1 MADIRL
7 AIAVDSAGAIKSI
20 KTFNDEVEKVPASA
34 KKADGAVGGLR
45 KVFEDFTTGLSIGA
59 GFAVAQKGFAM
70 LVAGAAA
77 VADSFGKM
85 LNLLL
90 GYSDKMITVNQR
102 TAIATGSLQALNHMA
117 KMSGTDFDSVANAV
131 TKMSVGINKG
141 DDSFK
146 KLGLSLSQLKAM
158 SPDEAFAKVGA
169 AVGSIEDPM
178 QRASAAVAIFGK
190 SGAELLP
197 MFASNMEEAR
207 QKAEELGLVLSDDTL
222 SAAEGLGD
230 AIDTAGM
237 AFDAFL
243 MRLAGIVAQSPALME
258 AIEQISTAIGGFSKA
273 LDGNTS
279 ALTKWIDYGL
289 DLAADA
295 IWTLLWAV
303 EKAIS
308 AFSIFGG
315 TLGTITKAGADYA
328 GLTGLIDKMKQF
340 TEHTRDAMRAKS
352 AWAAVDMGGKGVLL
366 PGGSLPKQ
374 GGGGLTFNGGT
385 TKAAASGGVSWET
398 FFSKLE
404 AGAWKAGQ
412 DIMKGLEAGNKA
424 AMPFLERD
432 ILSMIPKSL
441 AVPTGRDG
449 KPKVYGFDNS
459 RTGADVMEKPAIN
472 AAQAL
477 QNLANI
483 AATSNSKF
491 AKAVASIAGGASG
504 LLSGLQGVG
513 KVGALG
519 GLGNILGK
527 VGAWGQV
534 ASSVLSI
541 GSSIFGLFKKKPKEP
556 PPEPPKVA
564 TAEAWRNFTG
574 DQQSKGTAGI
584 LAGVSG
590 IGVSNAADMGSQAS
604 IALQSYW
611 QVWKDKGPMAAAE
624 AFKPIRDK
632 MLETFKAAGAS
643 DADISAMLGPMSTQ
657 IDLAGNK
664 AFAGAAEGMNGFADA
679 LASVANQ
686 QMPMTVDQFRA
697 YETQAV
703 NGFNQMKQA
712 ALDQGLSMEEATRT
726 AAMASGKYLTTLKDA
741 SSKYGIDLGGSEAL
755 FDEAAKAGV
764 MLGSS
769 SEERLIMSLDALTE
783 ALGGAPPKF
792 EQAMTAGAN
801 RAGDRIS
808 EGAATGGV
816 GAGATATDIGS
827 AVAAKMGSNFD
838 KLQSALANSFAAVL
852 GRPLELTVNLDGTA
866 IANGLADTMDRGGGE
881 RLRTAFDP
889 V

>member
-7 AIAVDSAGAIKSI
+7 AIAVDSAGAIKSV

-45 KVFEDFTTGLSIGA
+45 KVFEDFQSGLSFGA

-70 LVAGAAA
+70 LVAGATA
-77 VADSFGKM
+77 VAESFGKM
-85 LNLLL
+85 MNLLL
-90 GYSDKMITVNQR
+90 GYSDKMVTVNQR
-102 TAIATGSLQALNHMA
+102 TGVATSSLQVLAYQA
-117 KMSGTDFDSVANAV
+117 KMGGTDFETLAKNVVKMEVAL
-131 TKMSVGINKG
+131 GKG
-141 DDSFK
+141 DGAFQ

-158 SPDEAFAKVGA
+158 SPDAAFAKVAQSIGA
-169 AVGSIEDPM
+169 IEDPM

-190 SGAELLP
+190 AGADMLP
-197 MFASNMEEAR
+197 LFAENMEAAR
-207 QKAEELGLVLSDDTL
+207 QKAEEFGLVLSEDTL
-222 SAAEGLGD
+222 RSAESLGD

-258 AIEQISTAIGGFSKA
+258 AIEQISTAIGGLSKSI
-273 LDGNTS
+273 DGNQS

-303 EKAIS
+303 EKAI
-308 AFSIFGG
+308 ATVGMFGG
-315 TLGTITKAGADYA
+315 TLGAIVKGGADYS

-340 TEHTRDAMRAKS
+340 TEQTRDAMRAR
-352 AWAAVDMGGKGVLL
+352 AEWARIDMGGKGVLL
-366 PGGSLPKQ
+366 PGGTLPKQ
-374 GGGGLTFNGGT
+374 GGGGPTFNGAT
-385 TKAAASGGVSWET
+385 AKAASSGPSWES
-398 FFSKLE
+398 FFNKLE
-404 AGAWKAGQ
+404 QGAWKAGQ

-441 AVPTGRDG
+441 AVPTDAAG
-449 KPKVYGFDNS
+449 KPKVYSFDNS
-459 RTGADVMEKPAIN
+459 RTGADAAVQKSSFN
-472 AAQAL
+472 TAQAL

-483 AATSNSKF
+483 ASVSGSKLG
-491 AKAVASIAGGASG
+491 KAIAGIAGGGAG
-504 LLSGLQGVG
+504 L
-513 KVGALG
+513 AG
-519 GLGNILGK
+519 GLGALKDAKGATGFAGLLGK
-527 VGAWGQV
+527 VGAYGQI

-556 PPEPPKVA
+556 PPEPPKKA
-564 TAEAWRNFTG
+564 TAESWRNFVG
-574 DQQSKGTAGI
+574 DQQSKGAAGI

-590 IGVSNAADMGSQAS
+590 IGVSSVADMGSQAS

-611 QVWKDKGPMAAAE
+611 QVWKEKGPMAAAE

-697 YETQAV
+697 YEQQAL

-741 SSKYGIDLGGSEAL
+741 SSKYRIDLGGSEAL

-827 AVAAKMGSNFD
+827 AIAAKLGGNFD
-838 KLQSALANSFAAVL
+838 KLSAAFSNAMN
-852 GRPLELTVNLDGTA
+852 RPIEITTQVNLDGTT
-866 IANGLADTMDRGGGE
+866 IANGLADTMDRRGGE
-881 RLRTAFDP
+881 RLRTALEGA
-889 V
+889 